1 MNNFWN
7 FIPPTRNMKFYEN
20 KKPSG
25 FLQNIQKQKKMIRK
39 VVFG

>member
-25 FLQNIQKQKKMIRK
+25 FLQKHTKAKKDD
-39 VVFG
+39 

>member
-7 FIPPTRNMKFYEN
+7 FIAPTRNMKFKEN

-25 FLQNIQKQKKMIRK
+25 FLQNIKKQK
-39 VVFG
+39 